1 MNTDVIIIGA
11 GPVGIF
17 AAFQAGMLGMQVHVV
32 DSLSSIGGQCT
43 ALYPEKFIY
52 DIPGYKQI
60 TAAALISNLADQAER
75 FNPMYHTSQ
84 FATHMNRSD
93 TSFTIRTS
101 KGIEIT
107 ARAVIIAA
115 GAGAFEYNRI
125 PIESSNVYEGKS
137 LFYSIKDPSVFAGK
151 VVAIA
156 GGGDSAA
163 DWGMMLS
170 NIARKVYL
178 IHRRSKFRCSDST
191 FGNLKSLEERGKL
204 KILTPY
210 QITSLRGSRGQITHV
225 ELSGLTGESVTL
237 EADYLLAFFGLKPS
251 LRHLEEWGLDIT
263 HHRINVDPLT
273 CSTNIS
279 GVYAVGDVA
288 YYDSKLK
295 LILSGFSE
303 AATACHHIRE
313 KFMGGDA
320 YNFRYSTNM
329 NEIFR

>member
-17 AAFQAGMLGMQVHVV
+17 TAFQAGMLGMRVHVV
-32 DSLSSIGGQCT
+32 DSLPSIGGQCT

-75 FNPMYHTSQ
+75 FNPTYHTGQ
-84 FATHMNRSD
+84 FATHMTRLD
-93 TSFTIRTS
+93 TSFAVKTS
-101 KGIEIT
+101 KEIEIT
-107 ARAVIIAA
+107 AKAVIIAA
-115 GAGAFEYNRI
+115 GAGAFDYNRI
-125 PIESSNVYEGKS
+125 PIESSHVYEGKS
-137 LFYSIKDPSVFAGK
+137 LFYSVKDPSIFANK
-151 VVAIA
+151 AVVIA

-163 DWGMMLS
+163 DWCLILS

-191 FGNLKSLEERGKL
+191 FRDLKSLEETKKL

-210 QITSLRGSRGQITHV
+210 QITGLRGSRSQISHV
-225 ELSGLTGESVTL
+225 ELGGLTGESVTL

-251 LRHLEEWGLDIT
+251 LRHLEDWGLDIT
-263 HHRINVDPLT
+263 HHCINVDPLT
-273 CSTNIS
+273 CSTNIK

-288 YYDSKLK
+288 HYDSKLK

-313 KFMGGDA
+313 KIIGEDV

-329 NEIFR
+329 NEVFK